1 MTLLDRLFKKSPFG
15 PIIEH
20 SKKVQE
26 CIELIKPVIK
36 AWLREDWDE
45 IERLRYEISR
55 KENEADQLKIT
66 IRSSLPK
73 SLFYPVPRGDLLR
86 ILHNQDNIAD
96 AAEDLCVVLTLR
108 KTKLPSPL
116 TNDFQKLVDQ
126 VIDTCRMLLKAN
138 EELETLMEVSF
149 TGPASETVLKTVD
162 VIGKMEWQSDNQSRE
177 LIKNLLNME
186 SQLDPMTIIF
196 IMKIVEVL
204 SNLSNYAENCGD
216 NLRHLILSR
225 T

>member
-26 CIELIKPVIK
+26 CIEFINPVIK

-45 IERLRYEISR
+45 IERLRNEISR

-66 IRSSLPK
+66 IRNSLPK

-86 ILHNQDNIAD
+86 ILSNQDNIAD

-108 KTKLPSPL
+108 KTKLPKPL
-116 TNDFQKLVDQ
+116 TNDFQYFVDQ

-138 EELETLMEVSF
+138 EELDTLMEVSF
-149 TGPASETVLKTVD
+149 TGPATEKVLNIVD
-162 VIGKMEWQSDNQSRE
+162 EIGKMEWKSDNKSRE
-177 LIKNLLNME
+177 LIKKLLNME
-186 SQLDPMTIIF
+186 NQLDPMTIIF

-216 NLRHLILSR
+216 NLRHLIISR

>member
-1 MTLLDRLFKKSPFG
+1 MTLLDKLFKKSPFAS
-15 PIIEH
+15 IIEH

-45 IERLRYEISR
+45 VERLRYEISR
-55 KENEADQLKIT
+55 KEHEADQLKIN

-86 ILHNQDNIAD
+86 ILNNQDNIAD

-108 KTKLPSPL
+108 KTKLPKSL
-116 TNDFQKLVDQ
+116 TNDFQSFVDQ

-138 EELETLMEVSF
+138 EELDTLMEVSF

-162 VIGKMEWQSDNQSRE
+162 EIGKMEWQSDIKSRD
-177 LIKNLLNME
+177 LIKKLLNME

-196 IMKIVEVL
+196 VMKIVEVL